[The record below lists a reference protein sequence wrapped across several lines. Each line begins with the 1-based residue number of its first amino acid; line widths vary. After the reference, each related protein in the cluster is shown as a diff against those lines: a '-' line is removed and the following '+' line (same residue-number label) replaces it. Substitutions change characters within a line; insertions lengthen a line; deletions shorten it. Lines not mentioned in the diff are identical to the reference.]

1 MTLWERYKTH
11 ITQNLIPTETPQDDL
26 SYWRNKLFTVTVI
39 YLVPFS
45 LIAILPGIY
54 YTFIT
59 HQYIIFYADLF
70 TLAGV
75 FFIAWAPKVSIQT
88 RKVLFITTA
97 YLIGCILTYLTG
109 LHGAGLLYLQ
119 TACIYSILI
128 FPTKRAYWNA
138 VINTTISIVFIVII
152 YYELTPI
159 FHTTK
164 ESVSEWIAVLSNLVF
179 LSLLSTA
186 FIPQLLYGLQGSLD
200 EEKKLQ
206 KEISNKQQSLI
217 ESLHQV
223 EKKNRELT
231 DIAYLQ
237 SHILRAP
244 LANMLGIVQI
254 LKDPQIDTADKEA
267 LYNDLLKSL
276 KDMDDRIHEVAEKTH
291 QAKIN

>member
-1 MTLWERYKTH
+1 MTIWERYKTH
-11 ITQNLIPTETPQDDL
+11 IIQNLIPTETPQEDL

-45 LIAILPGIY
+45 LIAILPGVY

-59 HQYIIFYADLF
+59 RQYIIFYADLL

-75 FFIAWAPKVSIQT
+75 VFIAWAPNVSIQT
-88 RKVLFITTA
+88 RKILFITTA

-138 VINTTISIVFIVII
+138 VINTTISIAFIVII
-152 YYELTPI
+152 HFELTPI

-206 KEISNKQQSLI
+206 
-217 ESLHQV
+217 
-223 EKKNRELT
+223 
-231 DIAYLQ
+231 
-237 SHILRAP
+237 
-244 LANMLGIVQI
+244 
-254 LKDPQIDTADKEA
+254 
-267 LYNDLLKSL
+267 
-276 KDMDDRIHEVAEKTH
+276 
-291 QAKIN
+291 

>member
-1 MTLWERYKTH
+1 MTIWERYKTH
-11 ITQNLIPTETPQDDL
+11 ITRNLIPREIPQNDL

-75 FFIAWAPKVSIQT
+75 FFIAWAPDVSIQA
-88 RKVLFITTA
+88 RKILFITTA
-97 YLIGCILTYLTG
+97 YLISCILTYLTG

-128 FPTKRAYWNA
+128 FPTRRAYWNA
-138 VINTTISIVFIVII
+138 VINTTISITFIVII
-152 YYELTPI
+152 YFELTPI

-206 KEISNKQQSLI
+206 QEVSNKQQSLI
-217 ESLHQV
+217 ETLHQV
-223 EKKNRELT
+223 EQKNKELT

-244 LANMLGIVQI
+244 VANMLGIVQI
-254 LKDPQIDTADKEA
+254 LKDPQIATADKEA

-291 QAKIN
+291 QAKNS